1 MPLNMHYILK
11 SKVNSNDKVG
21 NSIEKGAF
29 THVLKDLFHVMWDWC
44 KRCHIQLAKIFSGNV
59 HSVLH
64 RFFMQTFSSG
74 LEMKIDR

>member
-1 MPLNMHYILK
+1 MYLK
-11 SKVNSNDKVG
+11 ICSTLC
-21 NSIEKGAF
+21 F
-29 THVLKDLFHVMWDWC
+29 RDWC
-44 KRCHIQLAKIFSGNV
+44 KKCHIQLAKIFSGNV

>member
-1 MPLNMHYILK
+1 MIKLEIPLKRGPSHMYLK
-11 SKVNSNDKVG
+11 ICSTLC
-21 NSIEKGAF
+21 F
-29 THVLKDLFHVMWDWC
+29 RDWC
-44 KRCHIQLAKIFSGNV
+44 KKCHIQLAKIFSGNV